1 MNGKNKRISAAL
13 DIGTNSTLF
22 LLAEVVSDGR
32 ITPLE
37 HDVRTNDLGRG
48 TDDEGNLSPETID
61 LNLRMLKDFKEITR
75 AKGAGEIRIAATE
88 GLRKA
93 GNAHVLIERA
103 QEELGLHIHIISGEE
118 EARLTYSGVL
128 SGYRNPHGRLL
139 VLDIGGGSC
148 EIILGYDKELH
159 YSKSLPLGAVS
170 LDKEFI
176 RSDPPGRGEIETIS
190 DEAGRVFQT
199 LPASLKEEDC
209 ALVICGGT
217 ASALAAAD
225 QRLSSYQPE
234 KIGGHRMTI
243 DRLLEFVHQFS
254 TCTLTERRL
263 IPGIG
268 RRRAE
273 IILPG
278 TLLIVELLKFLGRR
292 EYITSERGL
301 RYGLLTEESY

>member
-1 MNGKNKRISAAL
+1 MNRENKRVWAAL

-22 LLAEVVSDGR
+22 LLAEVERDGR

-48 TDDEGNLSPETID
+48 TDAEGNLSPETID
-61 LNLRMLKDFKEITR
+61 LNLRMLHDFRQIAQ

-88 GLRKA
+88 GLRRA
-93 GNAHVLIERA
+93 GNAHLLINRV
-103 QEELGLHIHIISGEE
+103 QEELGLNVRIISGEE

-128 SGYRNPHGRLL
+128 SGYSDLCGKLF
-139 VLDIGGGSC
+139 VADIGGGSC
-148 EIILGYDKELH
+148 EIILGYSRELH

-170 LDKEFI
+170 LDKKFI
-176 RSDPPGRGEIETIS
+176 RSDPPGRSET
-190 DEAGRVFQT
+190 EAMSEEARRAFET
-199 LPASLKEEDC
+199 LPGSLKEEDC
-209 ALVICGGT
+209 DLVICGGT

-225 QRLSSYQPE
+225 QGLSSYQPE
-234 KIGGHRMTI
+234 KIGGHRLTM

-254 TCTLTERRL
+254 TCTLRERRL

-278 TLLIVELLKFLGRR
+278 TLLIIELLKFLGRR

-301 RYGLLTEESY
+301 RYGLLVEKNL